1 MVRLTGQGI
10 FHWLVKWHV
19 QAYIWT
25 VQTILGI
32 DPALRHTGYGVLS
45 RAGDGFLSREF
56 GVIVNAPKLRQS
68 QCLMRIHDCV
78 RDIIERLK
86 PEACAIESVI
96 YVQSYR
102 TAITL
107 GAARGAAMIA
117 ATQAGLPIYEY
128 PPRRVKQAIVGRG
141 AADKQQVAF
150 MVRARLGLNETPL
163 PDAADALAIAL
174 THFQTHDPRRPLP
187 LDVEPL

>member
-1 MVRLTGQGI
+1 ML
-10 FHWLVKWHV
+10 
-19 QAYIWT
+19 
-25 VQTILGI
+25 TILGI

-45 RAGDGFLSREF
+45 WEGDRFTVREF
-56 GVIVNAPKLRQS
+56 GVIDNPARLRQT
-68 QCLMRIHDCV
+68 QCLLRTNECV
-78 RDIIERLK
+78 RDIIARFQ
-86 PEACAIESVI
+86 PDACAIESVI

-107 GAARGAAMIA
+107 GAARAAAILA
-117 ATQAGLPIYEY
+117 ATSAGLPVYEY

-163 PDAADALAIAL
+163 PDAADALAIAI
-174 THFQTHDPRRPLP
+174 THCQTNDPRRPLP
-187 LDVEPL
+187 PEIQPL

>member
-1 MVRLTGQGI
+1 MT
-10 FHWLVKWHV
+10 
-19 QAYIWT
+19 
-25 VQTILGI
+25 TILGI
-32 DPALRHTGYGVLS
+32 DPALRHTGYGVLCW
-45 RAGDGFLSREF
+45 DGEHFHTREF
-56 GVIVNAPKLRQS
+56 GVIDNPQRLRQS
-68 QCLMRIHDCV
+68 QCLLRVNECV
-78 RDIIERLK
+78 RDIIARLQ
-86 PEACAIESVI
+86 PDACAIESVI

-107 GAARGAAMIA
+107 GAARAAAILA
-117 ATQAGLPIYEY
+117 ATAAGLPVYEY

-174 THFQTHDPRRPLP
+174 THIQTHDPRRPLP
-187 LDVEPL
+187 VDMPPI